1 MLLSEKIVVLRVLFF
16 LFFWEQ
22 KWLYSK
28 FPSPVDPPHF
38 SRLSDGF
45 SVWQTDKQKKK
56 RALMPHLNGK
66 VIASKLE
73 FELVLSISCSRR
85 LLKRNIDREHV
96 LRASV
101 FLPIPS
107 YFHSV
112 HFCTECLHELFYVL
126 SRLFWCRTDRVDC
139 WFSLKNAVE
148 TCIRLLSRVIW

>member
-1 MLLSEKIVVLRVLFF
+1 
-16 LFFWEQ
+16 
-22 KWLYSK
+22 
-28 FPSPVDPPHF
+28 
-38 SRLSDGF
+38 
-45 SVWQTDKQKKK
+45 
-56 RALMPHLNGK
+56 MPHLNGK

-112 HFCTECLHELFYVL
+112 LLVHFCTECFYAL
-126 SRLFWCRTDRVDC
+126 
-139 WFSLKNAVE
+139 
-148 TCIRLLSRVIW
+148 I

>member
-1 MLLSEKIVVLRVLFF
+1 MEYIKQVLWKILITQVT
-16 LFFWEQ
+16 
-22 KWLYSK
+22 
-28 FPSPVDPPHF
+28 VDLPHF

-45 SVWQTDKQKKK
+45 SVWQTDKQKKN
-56 RALMPHLNGK
+56 RALIHHLDGE
-66 VIASKLE
+66 VIASKLK

-101 FLPIPS
+101 FLPISS